1 MEAVVSVPGAEPWS
15 APGAG
20 SRAAVGVAVIHGFT
34 SNPNAT
40 RPLGQRLAAEGY
52 AVEVPL
58 LPGHGTNHRDLAT
71 TRYRDWAAAAERVLD
86 HLLTGCTTVV
96 LIGHSVGGTIALD
109 LASRRP
115 DDVDGVAVINPLVA
129 DPDKPIAKIAPV
141 LQYLVPYLPR
151 DLGGMPTDDIARPGV
166 EEGAYA
172 IVSVKAGAS
181 FLPELKRIRSQLIDL
196 TQPLL
201 LAWSPDDHTVPPQ
214 SSAELKELV
223 GTPDLTEIVCDR
235 SYHVILMDYDGPR
248 VEQAVVDF
256 VRRVAGE

>member
-151 DLGGMPTDDIARPGV
+151 DLAGMPTDDIARPGV

-172 IVSVKAGAS
+172 IVPSKAGTS
-181 FLPELKRIRSQLIDL
+181 FLPELPRIRSQLIEL